1 MKKTLFAGLTVLEP
15 GEGLSTDDGAFTDRD
30 RLIIDRLLRIG
41 AKTHRHN
48 GLDGI
53 TNPAVAPGAAI
64 IASAGAIP
72 SDTAISL
79 GYTLE
84 DADGGETMLS
94 PVTVVSTGPPTA
106 EPHAAPS
113 AAFVSSAGTLPVNS
127 YFYVTTFTD
136 GEGGETPAGPAAG
149 AERLPGFASGSILLS
164 NLTFGMAEV
173 GAVGW
178 RLYRAIGGGSYGL
191 VATGGAGNDSYLD
204 DGSGSADCDTTP
216 PAGEQNTTKGVST
229 LVVTL
234 PSAIAG
240 AASIN
245 LYGTVTADFGGGSL
259 LESYPA
265 ASAGATVSFST
276 LEFALVAPPD
286 TNLSIG
292 GAHLIDPDTE
302 LLDWHWKRPV
312 GGSAGLGS
320 GVEGDVR
327 LSVGDG
333 TLWAV
338 LGASAVTAQDWTNIA
353 SGVTEGGGGTP
364 LTVEADPN
372 AVSNVNR
379 LRVEASGVVE
389 AELEEPEPGE
399 ALLRLTVPPVAGPP
413 GADGKDG
420 ADGSDGAPGAPGASG
435 APGKDGKDGAS
446 GAPGPA
452 GASGA
457 PGPAGKDGASGAPGA
472 PGKDGASGAPG
483 APGASGAPGAPGASG
498 APGKDGASGAT
509 GPAGASASITVRA
522 SGVSV
527 KSAGVIDFGSGAS
540 VLESPTGTAVVT
552 IVQSGGAA
560 GPAGASGAPG
570 APGASGRWSGVMYN
584 FDASGGISD
593 PGAGKMKFVTTT
605 VPVAEVLKELT
616 VLDSL
621 KRAAK
626 PANFT
631 KIPWAEQEGTW
642 SATEGWRPPGFT
654 AGKPAGTKAGFYYNT
669 EQFNGD
675 IAVGMTKNS
684 GTIAAERQ
692 FELWLGMQNTAKPN
706 GYQLNAYGVAANKVK
721 FKLIRWEEEVGTTLF
736 EEEHAYADG
745 DSFFIARVGNK
756 ICAYWQSG
764 EATPTLLAEV
774 TDTKFMEGFV
784 GFGGNGSNPI
794 FTNLRVG
801 SPILEVV
808 NGLVFNDIDAEG
820 NNVGA
825 LLGEFDNST
834 TLTNRGFLYVRKVK
848 DPATLRVYKIIA
860 NNNDKGTWVLVTPE
874 LVSSTGTFNG
884 GDLVSIEFARTGDAS
899 PSGQASPSW
908 KNPVFPSGALPSG
921 TIGDVRLVEQTGKL
935 YGVLGN
941 FASAADM
948 WTELAS
954 GGAWTASAASGKPG
968 PGIIVP
974 TRKLTI
980 VGSGGLVPRLDPA
993 GAAPD
998 EAKFNLYAPQMGEQA
1013 TVVLR
1018 CFCIL
1023 RSAAA
1028 AGKYA
1033 LGPIPLVNQ
1042 TFPIAVENPTAV
1054 SQYPAIINLEKAKFA
1069 VKGKDPKLTIRV
1081 TTNTNSVKPFAG
1093 AGAGRLSLFLMPQPG
1108 GAANILSVNIEAAAA
1123 LLGPPLSSPAASTH
1137 STQNTAITGFPPD
1150 GTHCLVWETPEA
1162 LAAGAVILATAE
1174 VILFNE

>member
-84 DADGGETMLS
+84 DSDGGETMLS

-312 GGSAGLGS
+312 GGSAGLGP

-338 LGASAVTAQDWTNIA
+338 LGASAVAAQDWTNIA

-372 AVSNVNR
+372 SVFDVNR

-420 ADGSDGAPGAPGASG
+420 EDGAPGEDGADGSPGAPGASG
-435 APGKDGKDGAS
+435 APGKD
-446 GAPGPA
+446 
-452 GASGA
+452 
-457 PGPAGKDGASGAPGA
+457 GKDGASGAPGA

-593 PGAGKMKFVTTT
+593 PGAGKVKFVTTT

-616 VLDSL
+616 VLDNL
-621 KRAAK
+621 KRASK
-626 PANFT
+626 PSYFT
-631 KIPWAEQEGTW
+631 KIPWASSEGTW
-642 SATEGWRPPGFT
+642 EASSGWRPPGFS
-654 AGKPAGTKAGFYYNT
+654 AGKPAGTAAGFYYNT
-669 EQFNGD
+669 EQFLGD
-675 IAVGMTKNS
+675 IAVGMTKVS
-684 GTIAAERQ
+684 GSIAAERQ
-692 FELWLGMQNTAKPN
+692 FELWMGMQNTAKPN
-706 GYQLNAYGVAANKVK
+706 GYQLNAFGVAGAKVK

-736 EEEHAYADG
+736 EEEHTYADG
-745 DSFFIARVGNK
+745 DSFFLARVGNK
-756 ICAYWQSG
+756 VCAYWQSG

-784 GFGGNGSNPI
+784 GFGGNGSNPV
-794 FTNLRVG
+794 FVNLRVAD
-801 SPILEVV
+801 STLEVV

-848 DPATLRVYKIIA
+848 DPATLRVYKVIA

-874 LVSSTGTFNG
+874 LVSSTGSFAG

-968 PGIIVP
+968 PGLIVP
-974 TRKLTI
+974 VRKLTI
-980 VGSGGLVPRLDPA
+980 VGSGGLQPRLDLA
-993 GAAPD
+993 GAAAD
-998 EAKFNLYAPQMGEQA
+998 EAKFNLYAPSFKE
-1013 TVVLR
+1013 VH
-1018 CFCIL
+1018 
-1023 RSAAA
+1023 
-1028 AGKYA
+1028 Y
-1033 LGPIPLVNQ
+1033 PLV
-1042 TFPIAVENPTAV
+1042 
-1054 SQYPAIINLEKAKFA
+1054 
-1069 VKGKDPKLTIRV
+1069 
-1081 TTNTNSVKPFAG
+1081 
-1093 AGAGRLSLFLMPQPG
+1093 
-1108 GAANILSVNIEAAAA
+1108 EAAALVA
-1123 LLGPPLSSPAASTH
+1123 AEKAVGKYFFGADGTLRATGTASVPVKNFWLHKDRYAVVGMAPYLKIWVFVQAGATSWGEEVIFVWGLFEYTMNAGKVEVGAPVYTESKRGGLYSIVNSHSTAEGAFQRITHEGISLLLGLEITNLGKAATPAGS
-1137 STQNTAITGFPPD
+1137 NNLCNVRIDLG
-1150 GTHCLVWETPEA
+1150 LK
-1162 LAAGAVILATAE
+1162 
-1174 VILFNE
+1174 